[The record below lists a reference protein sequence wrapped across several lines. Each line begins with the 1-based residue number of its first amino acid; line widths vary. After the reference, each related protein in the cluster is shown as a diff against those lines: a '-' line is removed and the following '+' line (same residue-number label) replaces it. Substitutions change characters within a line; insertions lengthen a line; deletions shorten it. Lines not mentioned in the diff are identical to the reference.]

1 MASIDRISL
10 LELLRKSGNEGNV
23 DFLREAMQVLVQPQM
38 EAEVV
43 QDIGAERY
51 ERNTERVNQRNA
63 YRERRWDTRVGT
75 LDLKIPKLRKGS
87 YFPSLLEPRKRAE
100 KALLAVVQEAYE
112 HGVST
117 RKVDDLAEAMGM
129 KGISKSKVS
138 RICKELDETVLAFK
152 NRPLEGGTRMF
163 GLTLRF
169 PKYGKVAEYT
179 AWHGL

>member
-63 YRERRWDTRVGT
+63 
-75 LDLKIPKLRKGS
+75 
-87 YFPSLLEPRKRAE
+87 
-100 KALLAVVQEAYE
+100 
-112 HGVST
+112 
-117 RKVDDLAEAMGM
+117 
-129 KGISKSKVS
+129 
-138 RICKELDETVLAFK
+138 
-152 NRPLEGGTRMF
+152 
-163 GLTLRF
+163 
-169 PKYGKVAEYT
+169 
-179 AWHGL
+179 

>member
-75 LDLKIPKLRKGS
+75 SEIHGRKCLQLTFSISITEDIVMEEQLLRQIESIVKNKKNTFESEVTDILESITFIKIIVAIEKTCGFEFDDDMLLLSEFPTIGS
-87 YFPSLLEPRKRAE
+87 LINY
-100 KALLAVVQEAYE
+100 VV
-112 HGVST
+112 
-117 RKVDDLAEAMGM
+117 
-129 KGISKSKVS
+129 SKVES
-138 RICKELDETVLAFK
+138 LNVQIK
-152 NRPLEGGTRMF
+152 N
-163 GLTLRF
+163 
-169 PKYGKVAEYT
+169 V
-179 AWHGL
+179 